1 MQDQASDL
9 GRIVAVVYGLVLG
22 QSLYQVGKGGGT
34 HFLLNPGAKETE
46 TASAAL
52 ALVFLVTFWNLLG
65 YTLNLRRFP
74 YWVKWEQGT
83 KNATGLEE
91 LRFAADL
98 AVAIGYSQMLV
109 AATTSITSPRR
120 SLTPLLALFVAVE
133 ALNWISETLR
143 HSSWEVPA
151 RRLQFLLGPVLL
163 GVYEWL
169 WHMGATGS
177 ARQTLNTEFLW
188 LSVLSVMIR
197 GLWLRGVYRRA
208 MT

>member
-1 MQDQASDL
+1 M
-9 GRIVAVVYGLVLG
+9 
-22 QSLYQVGKGGGT
+22 
-34 HFLLNPGAKETE
+34 
-46 TASAAL
+46 
-52 ALVFLVTFWNLLG
+52 
-65 YTLNLRRFP
+65 
-74 YWVKWEQGT
+74 KWELGT

-169 WHMGATGS
+169 WHIGATGS